1 MSCNYLSGY
10 EKFYMIKR
18 PRINKEKNV
27 MKEIEQKL
35 NGDIKRLTNKTF
47 KFDERIKEGWFSAVY
62 FLKTKEIA
70 ENKLPNNYVTM
81 QFFQKENAVLCG
93 TDEAVALLHT
103 FADNPETL
111 EINSLKDGDK
121 ITPYETVLTI
131 SGSYQQFGYLEGII
145 DGILARRTSVATN
158 VYNVVKAARTSGK
171 QKPVIFMGDRDDHYT
186 TQAGDGYAAF
196 IGGSTAQATHAMNE
210 WWGKEGMGT
219 MPHALIQMFRG
230 DTVAAARA
238 YHELFPE
245 DELAALVD
253 YNNDVI
259 TDSLKVAREFGDK
272 LKSVRLDTSRTLVD
286 KYFLRNHHLLGTFDP
301 RGVNPELLFALRRAL
316 DDDGFPQV
324 KIMVSGGF
332 TEDRITDFEKA
343 DVPVDMY
350 GVGSS
355 LLRLNIG
362 FTGDLVLLNGSPE
375 AKEGR
380 RYRPNPRLE
389 KVDYQNPNE

>member
-1 MSCNYLSGY
+1 
-10 EKFYMIKR
+10 
-18 PRINKEKNV
+18 

-35 NGDIKRLTNKTF
+35 SGKIERLTNKTF
-47 KFDERIKEGWFSAVY
+47 KFDERIRDGWFSAVY
-62 FLKTKEIA
+62 FLKTKKIA
-70 ENKLPNNYVTM
+70 EEKLNDNHVTM

-93 TDEAVALLHT
+93 TDEVIALLHS
-103 FADNPETL
+103 FANNPETL
-111 EINSLKDGDK
+111 EIKSLKDGDK
-121 ITPYETVLTI
+121 INPYETVLTI

-230 DTVAAARA
+230 DIIAAAEA
-238 YHELFPE
+238 YHELFPN

-259 TDSLKVAREFGDK
+259 TDSLKVAKRFGDK

-286 KYFLRNHHLLGTFDP
+286 KYFLRNHHLMGTFDP
-301 RGVNPELLFALRRAL
+301 RGVNQQLLFALRKAL
-316 DDDGFPQV
+316 DDEGFQHV
-324 KIMVSGGF
+324 EIMVSGGF
-332 TEDRITDFEKA
+332 TEERITEFEKA
-343 DVPVDMY
+343 GVPVDMY
-350 GVGSS
+350 GVGRS
-355 LLRLNIG
+355 LLRLNLG

-380 RYRPNPRLE
+380 KFRPNHRLE
-389 KVDYQNPNE
+389 VVEYHK